1 MASKQE
7 GVGDQRLRPDVHV
20 KRRHPWLHNRSE
32 PGKLGYPLLW
42 GNTFQATAKSGMCT
56 CRIGG
61 SRFHQVSID
70 LLPKLY

>member
-20 KRRHPWLHNRSE
+20 KRRHSWLHNRSE

-42 GNTFQATAKSGMCT
+42 GNTFQATAKSGI
-56 CRIGG
+56 RAWKR
-61 SRFHQVSID
+61 SVHVPHRRLAVPPS
-70 LLPKLY
+70 